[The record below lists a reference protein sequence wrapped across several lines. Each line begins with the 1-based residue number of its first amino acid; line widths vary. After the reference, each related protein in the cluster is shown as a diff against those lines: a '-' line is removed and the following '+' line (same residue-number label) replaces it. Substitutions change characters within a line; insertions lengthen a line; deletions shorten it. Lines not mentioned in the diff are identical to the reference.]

1 MQLKP
6 HDIPRH
12 LQRNL
17 LPAYL
22 VAGDEPLLIQESVDA
37 LRAAARA
44 QGYDEREVLEV
55 EPGFEWER
63 LQHAAGNLSLFSERR
78 LIELR
83 LPDGKPGAEGA
94 RALQDYCAK
103 APPDTLLLVISGRLP
118 GKARQSAWV
127 KALEGLG
134 ALVYCWPVGPREFP
148 GWLRRR
154 LQHHGLQPSDDAIEL
169 LVARSEGNLLAANQE
184 VEKLALLHG
193 QGPLDGDTVAAAVAD
208 SARYDL
214 NDLGDAMLTGDR
226 GRAWHVLQGLRE
238 EGTAAP
244 LVLWAV
250 ARDLRAV
257 ADLRCKRPAKPEWE
271 RFLRGHGIFRP
282 RVPRIAGA
290 ARRGQRQDWLHLL
303 SRCAE
308 VDRTVKGVGE
318 GRAWDELA
326 RVVDA
331 AARLVASG

>member
-1 MQLKP
+1 MQIKP
-6 HDIPRH
+6 HDVPRH
-12 LQRNL
+12 LQREL

-37 LRAAARA
+37 IRAAARD
-44 QGYDEREVLEV
+44 QGYDEREVLAV

-63 LQHAAGNLSLFSERR
+63 LQQAAGNLSLFSERR

-83 LPDGKPGAEGA
+83 MPDGKPGSQGA
-94 RALQDYCAK
+94 KALQGYCRQ

-118 GKARQSAWV
+118 GKARQAAWV

-134 ALVYCWPVGPREFP
+134 ALVYCWPVGEREFP

-154 LQHHGLQPSDDAIEL
+154 LQAHGLQPTDDAVEL

-193 QGPLDGDTVAAAVAD
+193 SGPLDGDAVAAAVAD

-214 NDLGDAMLTGDR
+214 NDLGDAMLAGER
-226 GRAWHVLQGLRE
+226 GRAYHVLQGLRE

-244 LVLWAV
+244 LVLWAL

-257 ADLRCKRPAKPEWE
+257 ADLRCKRPPRPEWE
-271 RFLRGHGIFRP
+271 RFLRGHGIFKP
-282 RVPRIAGA
+282 RVPRVVGA
-290 ARRGQRQDWLHLL
+290 ARRGQREDWLQLL
-303 SRCAE
+303 SRCAD
-308 VDRTVKGVGE
+308 VDRSVKGVGE
-318 GRAWDELA
+318 GRPWDELA

-331 AARLVASG
+331 AARVVSG